1 MLSKAALLTDAAD
14 AHLHD
19 RTRLTAMQQS
29 PPPQPLSHMPATAR
43 PRLSPAEMFNMSFGF
58 LGIQFGWGL
67 QLANMSAVY
76 ERLGAHSDEI
86 PFLWLAAPV
95 TGLLVQPVIGALSD
109 RTWGP
114 LGRRRPYF
122 LTGAILASIALFIM
136 PTSSSLWMAATLLW
150 ILDASIN
157 ISMEP
162 FRAFVADKLPISQR
176 THGFVMQSLMIGIGA
191 SLANALPYVFAK
203 LGVTGNTPSGIP
215 LSVRYSFQVGAL
227 VFLFAVLWTVFTTT
241 EFPPED
247 MAAFERA
254 RRGRLGL
261 GPLFA
266 DIGRSLREMP
276 ATMRQLAVV
285 QLMTWLGLFCM
296 WLFFVPAVARH
307 VFGATDPQ
315 STLYTRGIE
324 WGGVTMAFYS
334 LTCFVVALG
343 LLRLAEATSRKTVH
357 TAALSC
363 GGIGLL
369 SVYLIHNQYV
379 LPLTMVGVGIAW
391 ASILSMP
398 YAILSTALPPER
410 MGVYMGI
417 FNFFIVIPEITAA
430 LFFGRLSRAVF
441 GAGNPNTPLY
451 FVLLGGACLLAAAA
465 LVSIVDDRGGR
476 EPSPEALLRA
486 DEMEPLLIQESVQPV
501 PSSGISNRLSS

>member
-1 MLSKAALLTDAAD
+1 
-14 AHLHD
+14 
-19 RTRLTAMQQS
+19 
-29 PPPQPLSHMPATAR
+29 
-43 PRLSPAEMFNMSFGF
+43 MFNMSFGF

-76 ERLGAHSDEI
+76 ERLGASPDRV
-86 PFLWLAAPV
+86 PFLWLAAPL

-122 LTGAILASIALFIM
+122 LTGAILASIALFVM
-136 PTSSSLWMAATLLW
+136 PTSTSLLMAASLLW

-162 FRAFVADKLPISQR
+162 FRAFVADKLPGSQR
-176 THGFVMQSLMIGIGA
+176 TQGFVMQSLFIGIGA
-191 SLANALPYVFAK
+191 SLANALPWMFAK

-215 LSVRYSFQVGAL
+215 LSVRYSFQVGAA
-227 VFLFAVLWTVFTTT
+227 VFLLAVLWTVFTTT

-254 RRGRLGL
+254 RKGRRGL
-261 GPLFA
+261 GPLLV
-266 DIGRSLREMP
+266 DIGHSLRRMP

-285 QLMTWLGLFCM
+285 QLVTWLGLFCM

-315 STLYTRGIE
+315 SALYTRGIE
-324 WGGVTMAFYS
+324 WGGFTFAFYS
-334 LTCFVVALG
+334 VTCFLVALV
-343 LLRLAEATSRKTVH
+343 LPRIAEATSRKTVH
-357 TAALSC
+357 ALSLAC
-363 GGIGLL
+363 GGVGLL
-369 SVYLIHNQYV
+369 SVTLIHNQYV
-379 LPLTMVGVGIAW
+379 LLLTMVGVGIAW

-398 YAILSTALPPER
+398 YAILSTALPSDR

-430 LFFGRLSRAVF
+430 LVFGPISRTFF

-451 FVLLGGACLLAAAA
+451 FVMLGGACMLVAAA
-465 LVSIVDDRGGR
+465 LVGIVED
-476 EPSPEALLRA
+476 RA
-486 DEMEPLLIQESVQPV
+486 DRDVPESAIVHADETEPLLVPESAQPV
-501 PSSGISNRLSS
+501 PSSGMPGHRR

>member
-1 MLSKAALLTDAAD
+1 M
-14 AHLHD
+14 
-19 RTRLTAMQQS
+19 TA
-29 PPPQPLSHMPATAR
+29 TNR
-43 PRLSPAEMFNMSFGF
+43 PRLAPAEMFNMSFGF

-76 ERLGAHSDEI
+76 ERLGARSDQV
-86 PFLWLAAPV
+86 PLLWLAAPM

-122 LTGAILASIALFIM
+122 LTGAILASIALFVM
-136 PTSSSLWMAATLLW
+136 PMSSAIWMAATLLW
-150 ILDASIN
+150 ILDASNN

-176 THGFVMQSLMIGIGA
+176 TQGFAMQSLMIGIGA
-191 SLANALPYVFAK
+191 SLANSLPYVFSK
-203 LGVTGNTPSGIP
+203 LGVTGSTASGIP
-215 LSVRYSFQVGAL
+215 LSVRYSFQVGAAVYL
-227 VFLFAVLWTVFTTT
+227 LAVLWTVFTTT

-254 RRGRLGL
+254 RRGELGL
-261 GPLFA
+261 RPLFA
-266 DIGRSLREMP
+266 DIARSIREMP

-285 QLMTWLGLFCM
+285 QLVTWLGLFCM

-315 STLYTRGIE
+315 SALYTRGIE
-324 WGGVTMAFYS
+324 WGGLTFAYYS
-334 LTCFVVALG
+334 VVCFVVALA
-343 LLRLAEATSRKTVH
+343 LPKLAEATSRKTVH
-357 TAALSC
+357 AAALAC

-369 SVYLIHNQYV
+369 STYVIHNQYL
-379 LPLTMVGVGIAW
+379 LPLTMVGVGVAW

-398 YAILSTALPPER
+398 YAILSTALPANR

-417 FNFFIVIPEITAA
+417 FNFFIVIPEIIAA
-430 LFFGRLSRAVF
+430 LTFGPIARLIF
-441 GAGNPNTPLY
+441 GAGNPNTALY
-451 FVLLGGACLLAAAA
+451 FVLIGGAAMLVAAA
-465 LVSIVDDRGGR
+465 LVGIVDDHADREVPDEAVIRG
-476 EPSPEALLRA
+476 
-486 DEMEPLLIQESVQPV
+486 DEVEPLLVQESIQPV
-501 PSSGISNRLSS
+501 PSSGMPGRRR